1 VSPPSALSAGY
12 AHTRARAGAELAM
25 WLDSRLEALEGA
37 LNDLRAAEAR
47 QRLLLSIL
55 PDLMFRLRRD
65 GTYLEFAGDLSR
77 LATPADELLGSNI
90 HAILPAEVARALMGC
105 AERALASQRVEHVEY
120 RLRTLAGPI
129 CDFEARVVPSGPDEV
144 LAVVRDETERNAVE
158 AELRASRARVL
169 HAADQ
174 ERRRLER
181 NLHDGAQQRL
191 LSASMRLHVVALQLD
206 SDPSAAKEALRVAQ
220 EELTEGLDEIR
231 ELVRGLHPTVLV
243 RHGLGVAVAGL
254 AERSLVPVELGAL
267 PAERLPAEVEATAYY
282 VIAEALANAAK
293 HAQARVVRIAVEQ
306 AGVVLRVTV
315 ADDGAGGARLDPV
328 GGLQG
333 LHDRV
338 SVVGGQLEIAS
349 ARGVGTTV
357 AATIPLALS
366 PR

>member
-1 VSPPSALSAGY
+1 
-12 AHTRARAGAELAM
+12 M

-47 QRLLLSIL
+47 QRLLLTIL

-65 GTYLEFAGDLSR
+65 GTYLEFAGDLTR
-77 LATPADELLGSNI
+77 LATPAEELLGSNI
-90 HAILPAEVARALMGC
+90 HDILPAEVAAALMGC
-105 AERALASQRVEHVEY
+105 AGRALASQRVEHVEY

-144 LAVVRDETERNAVE
+144 LAIVRDETERNAAE
-158 AELRASRARVL
+158 RELRASRARVL

-206 SDPSAAKEALRVAQ
+206 ADPVAAREALRMAQ
-220 EELTEGLDEIR
+220 DELAAGLDEIR
-231 ELVRGLHPTVLV
+231 ELVRGLHPTVLA

-254 AERSLVPVELGAL
+254 AERFVVPVELVAVPPG
-267 PAERLPAEVEATAYY
+267 RLPADVEATAYY
-282 VIAEALANAAK
+282 VIAESLANAAK
-293 HAQARVVRIAVEQ
+293 HAQASLVRISVEQ
-306 AGVVLRVTV
+306 AGSVLRVTV
-315 ADDGAGGARLDPV
+315 ADDGSGGARLDPV

-338 SVVGGQLEIAS
+338 AVVGGELDLAS
-349 ARGVGTTV
+349 PRGVGTTV
-357 AATIPLALS
+357 TATIPLVLS